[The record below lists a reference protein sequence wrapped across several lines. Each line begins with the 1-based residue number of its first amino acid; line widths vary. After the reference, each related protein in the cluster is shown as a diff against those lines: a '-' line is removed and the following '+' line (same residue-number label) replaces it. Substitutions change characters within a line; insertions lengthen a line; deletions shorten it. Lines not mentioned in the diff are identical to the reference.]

1 MPIDVDHEQRMD
13 DIARA
18 TVSVVKERGAEG
30 VTVRAVAA
38 RLGGSTTLVTNFLPT
53 RGDLLLNAVRF
64 ILDGWND
71 EMTRNL
77 DGVSADEYFATYSR
91 WNLSTA
97 GDDQAYRRLLIEVVA
112 NSGSYPDAQHAIRGF
127 SRDNH
132 ATLLD
137 AARAAG
143 SAAPGFA
150 ADVIHLVLRGFYL
163 ASLEDPER
171 WGSDRTAPVIERLLA
186 LLSPQNEEP

>member
-1 MPIDVDHEQRMD
+1 MPIDVNHEQRMD

-18 TVSVVKERGAEG
+18 TVFVVKERGAEG
-30 VTVRAVAA
+30 VTVRAVAE
-38 RLGGSTTLVTNFLPT
+38 RLGGSTTLITNFLPT

-64 ILDGWND
+64 IVDGWND
-71 EMTRNL
+71 EMTRTL
-77 DGVSADEYFATYSR
+77 DGVSADEYFAAYSR

-97 GDDQAYRRLLIEVVA
+97 GDDQAFRRLLIEVVA
-112 NSGSYPDAQHAIRGF
+112 SAGSYPDAQHAIRGF

-132 ATLLD
+132 ETLLD

-143 SAAPGFA
+143 SASPGFA

-171 WGSDRTAPVIERLLA
+171 WGPDQMAPVIDGLLA
-186 LLSPQNEEP
+186 LLASRNDES

>member
-1 MPIDVDHEQRMD
+1 MPIDVDHEQRMK

-18 TVSVVKERGAEG
+18 TISVVKERGAEG
-30 VTVRAVAA
+30 VTVRAVAE

-71 EMTRNL
+71 EMTRTL
-77 DGVSADEYFATYSR
+77 AGVPAAEYFAAYSR
-91 WNLSTA
+91 WNISTA

-112 NSGSYPDAQHAIRGF
+112 SSGSYPVAQHAIRGF
-127 SRDNH
+127 SRENH
-132 ATLLD
+132 ETLLE
-137 AARAAG
+137 AARAAD
-143 SAAPGFA
+143 ATTPEFA

-171 WGSDRTAPVIERLLA
+171 WAYERMAPIIDRLLV
-186 LLSPQNEEP
+186 LVSE